1 MKSATAAA
9 SIRQAPR
16 TAQSPESPSMAAK
29 RGVAATAQSS
39 VARSA
44 SFLAR
49 SKSSG
54 AMGLAGTVL
63 AVVSDGFFFT
73 QREMTRS
80 EEHTSELQSRLH
92 LVCRL
97 LLEKK
102 KIKRH
107 RTILKH
113 EVTKQ
118 LEQ

>member
-73 QREMTRS
+73 QREMTKIT
-80 EEHTSELQSRLH
+80 TSAPSTRQTVGMTQATRLN
-92 LVCRL
+92 
-97 LLEKK
+97 
-102 KIKRH
+102 
-107 RTILKH
+107 
-113 EVTKQ
+113 
-118 LEQ
+118 